1 MYTIVGATGNTGR
14 VVAERLLDE
23 GHEVRAIG
31 RSEERLRPLAERGAE
46 PVVGAIEDP
55 EFAVRAFDE
64 ATAAYSMIPPNYA
77 APEVRAWQSQVSR
90 SIAEGLRASGV
101 THVVNLSSVGAQLAE
116 GTGPIAGLHEH
127 EQRLNAIGDLH
138 VLHLRPAWFME
149 NFYAALDGIRAMD
162 ALVMP
167 IRRDVP
173 VAMIAT
179 RDIGE
184 EAARRLLELDFEGKG
199 FQELLGAREV
209 TLEEAAEVIGSA
221 LGRPGLPYVEAS
233 REQAREALAEQ
244 GFPEAAIRS
253 LLEMYD
259 AFNTGRIAPEEPRA
273 AASTTRTDLREFAT
287 NQMLN
292 VWEAGGAAR

>member
-1 MYTIVGATGNTGR
+1 
-14 VVAERLLDE
+14 
-23 GHEVRAIG
+23 
-31 RSEERLRPLAERGAE
+31 
-46 PVVGAIEDP
+46 
-55 EFAVRAFDE
+55 
-64 ATAAYSMIPPNYA
+64 
-77 APEVRAWQSQVSR
+77 
-90 SIAEGLRASGV
+90 
-101 THVVNLSSVGAQLAE
+101 
-116 GTGPIAGLHEH
+116 
-127 EQRLNAIGDLH
+127 
-138 VLHLRPAWFME
+138 ME